1 MKLDKPTYLIAELQ
15 GEIEQYV
22 YGLRSKFNPDR
33 TSWPTDI
40 TVAGSSGIG
49 TISEGQEL
57 DFVVSEISGILSS
70 YQFDEVV
77 FEELDRFPNTGIYV
91 LKPIRDKFDVLH
103 EAIKSSKVSFNEN
116 PWPYNPHCT
125 LCAVGENSVELESEF
140 SEEVFPTSARIR
152 CFSLYQPEANGGSR
166 IHKF

>member
-1 MKLDKPTYLIAELQ
+1 MKLDKPTYLIAELK
-15 GEIEQYV
+15 GEIEDYV
-22 YGLRSKFNPDR
+22 YGLRSKFNPER

-57 DFVVSEISGILSS
+57 EIIVSEIAGVLSS
-70 YQFDEVV
+70 FQFEDVA
-77 FEELDRFPNTGIYV
+77 FDELDRFPNTGIYV
-91 LKPIRDKFDVLH
+91 LKPIRDKFDALH
-103 EAIKSSKVSFNEN
+103 EAIKATKVSFNES

-125 LCAVGENSVELESEF
+125 LCAKRDNTEELDSAF
-140 SEEVFPTSARIR
+140 SGASFPKSARIK

>member
-1 MKLDKPTYLIAELQ
+1 MKLDKPTYLIAELK
-15 GEIEQYV
+15 GEIEDYV
-22 YGLRSKFNPDR
+22 YNLRSNFNPDR

-40 TVAGSSGIG
+40 TIVGSSGIG

-57 DFVVSEISGILSS
+57 DFVVSEIREVLSS
-70 YQFDEVV
+70 YQFKGVV
-77 FEELDRFPNTGIYV
+77 FEKLERFPNTGIYV
-91 LKPIRDKFDVLH
+91 LKPFRDKFDALH
-103 EAIKSSKVSFNEN
+103 EAIKASRVAFNEN

-125 LCAVGENSVELESEF
+125 LCAMRENTIELESAF
-140 SEEVFPTSARIR
+140 SGATFPTSANIR